1 MFRQTTARRRTTV
14 DVRETRGAKGM
25 ARHSSDVLDAIYM
38 PDCVSDRQTPIA
50 GENTA
55 SATMGAAVRRTDGR
69 FSTNDRSRRER
80 NRRCTSTAGLL
91 VQRHCVDAPQR
102 HVPHK

>member
-1 MFRQTTARRRTTV
+1 
-14 DVRETRGAKGM
+14 M

-55 SATMGAAVRRTDGR
+55 SATMGAATRRTESR
-69 FSTNDRSRRER
+69 FSTN
-80 NRRCTSTAGLL
+80 
-91 VQRHCVDAPQR
+91 
-102 HVPHK
+102 